1 MKKTTEDLQNI
12 MKTKKSYAE
21 FFEDEID
28 ELEFQSLAEY
38 LTMLLRQKKL
48 NKNDVIA
55 RSNLDRSYGYQ
66 IFNGTK
72 KKPARDKVLMLAIGM
87 GLTPSETNKLLKICQ
102 YPELY
107 VRLPRDAAIYFSIEN
122 HKNIMETNAT
132 LEESGMDILE

>member
-21 FFEDEID
+21 FFEEEID

-38 LTMLLRQKKL
+38 LNMLVKQKNL
-48 NKNDVIA
+48 HKNDVIA

-72 KKPARDKVLMLAIGM
+72 TKPARDKVLMLAIGM
-87 GLTPSETNKLLKICQ
+87 GLTPAETNKLLKICQ

-107 VRLPRDAAIYFSIEN
+107 VRLPRDAAIYFSIDN
-122 HKNIMETNAT
+122 GNDIMETNAT
-132 LEESGMDILE
+132 LEENGMDILE